1 MSTKDQLAQLLE
13 PYANILNV
21 ATVEAMV
28 LRVFGA
34 ALLLLAAFWVSK
46 VVQAVLVRRLRTDDS
61 SDEGSIR
68 VYRRFVQVFVWVIGV
83 SLALHTLGI
92 DLMHVFTGG
101 GLLAVALAFSMKDL
115 SENVISGLV
124 LRLERVIDH
133 GDVLSTKDG
142 ERVKVKEIGFRATIV
157 RNINECDQIIPNSE
171 LVQHKVSNYTYRD
184 SLYRLEASVGVA
196 YDSDLRKVRA
206 TLEQVCA
213 GLDWKSE
220 QQQPQV
226 QLIEFGNSSVNY
238 RILVWIEDPW
248 IRGRLLSELNE
259 AIWWGL
265 KEADIVI
272 AFPQL
277 DVHFAEAGPP
287 GN

>member
-13 PYANILNV
+13 PYADLLNV
-21 ATVEAMV
+21 GTLEAMA
-28 LRVFGA
+28 LRVLGA
-34 ALLLLAAFWVSK
+34 AFLLLAAFWISK
-46 VVQAVLVRRLRTDDS
+46 GVQAVLVRRVRAHDS

-68 VYRRFVQVFVWVIGV
+68 VYRRFVQIFVWVIGV

-92 DLMHVFTGG
+92 DLTHVFTGG
-101 GLLAVALAFSMKDL
+101 GLLAVAIAFSMKDL
-115 SENVISGLV
+115 SENIISGLV

-133 GDVLSTKDG
+133 GDVLYTKDG
-142 ERVKVKEIGFRATIV
+142 ERVKVKEIGLRATIV
-157 RNINECDQIIPNSE
+157 RTKDESDEIIPNSE
-171 LVQHKVSNYTYRD
+171 LVQQKVSNYTYRD
-184 SLYRLEASVGVA
+184 SLHRLEATVGVA

-206 TLEQVCA
+206 TLEQVSA

-226 QLIEFGNSSVNY
+226 QLVEFGDSSVIY
-238 RILVWIEDPW
+238 RVLVWIEEPW

-277 DVHFAEAGPP
+277 DVHFNKKGAGYI
-287 GN
+287 